1 MDALETILS
10 VIIGIFAGI
19 AIGIGFAVRAVVLL
33 LLYLLG
39 QIIGLVCPPLKY
51 KIRMRYLLR
60 DATREKNSRLRTGL
74 FSRVELKGGAAD
86 RPFVSMKRCMEQ
98 YQDQKKR
105 RSALSGQTELKEI
118 FRRVDRLYG
127 EFLKQFYIAA
137 GTIRW
142 KNVDAYRG
150 SEQPAFAN
158 LNKAVSG
165 METLLSEHEKTIS
178 RALSPDAS
186 GLPDDADFS
195 QELAYLKD
203 FNAVQD
209 EAASEQQT
217 QQML

>member
-1 MDALETILS
+1 MDALETIFS
-10 VIIGIFAGI
+10 VIVGIFAGI

-60 DATREKNSRLRTGL
+60 DAAREKNSRLRTGL
-74 FSRVELKGGAAD
+74 FSRVELKGGASD

-105 RSALSGQTELKEI
+105 RSALSGQSELKEI

-142 KNVDAYRG
+142 KDVDAYRG

-209 EAASEQQT
+209 EAASEHQT